1 MSKPTIVL
9 VHGAF
14 ADGTS
19 SWRAVAGIL
28 IARGY
33 PVLAAAN
40 PLRGLHHDAESLRA
54 VLAAL
59 TGPVVLVG
67 HSYGGAVIT
76 SAATE
81 SDTVTALVYVAAFA
95 PDRGETAGEL
105 DERFAGQAQHVTTAR
120 PLPGA
125 DQAAPDGPPQVEL
138 TILAAHFHE
147 VFAPDIDPADAAV
160 LAATQRPLALAGML
174 EPMGAPAW
182 QRLPAYYVL
191 ATRDQMIPVAGQR
204 LMAERMQATTIE
216 VATGHA
222 AMLGAPEA
230 IAELIIAAAKQAQIS
245 REHG

>member
-14 ADGTS
+14 ADATS
-19 SWRAVAGIL
+19 SWRDVAGIL

-59 TGPVVLVG
+59 PGPVVLVG

-105 DERFAGQAQHVTTAR
+105 DERFAGQAEHVTTVR

-125 DQAAPDGPPQVEL
+125 EQAAADGPPQVEL
-138 TILAAHFHE
+138 TILADHFHE
-147 VFAPDIDPADAAV
+147 VFAPDIDQDAAAV

-191 ATRDQMIPVAGQR
+191 ATHDQMIPVAGQR
-204 LMAERMQATTIE
+204 LMAERMKATTIE

-230 IAELIIAAAKQAQIS
+230 IAELIIAAAD
-245 REHG
+245 R